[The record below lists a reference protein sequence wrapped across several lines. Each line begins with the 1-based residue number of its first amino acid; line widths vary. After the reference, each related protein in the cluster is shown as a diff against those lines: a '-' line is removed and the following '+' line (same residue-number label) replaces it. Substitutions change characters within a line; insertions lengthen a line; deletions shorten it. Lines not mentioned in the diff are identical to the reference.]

1 MMDNVIVDY
10 NTITAIERHYNE
22 NIIKARD
29 TKETEAKLNACTI
42 LVRFVKNNRVCFVLL
57 LICLILLAVF
67 SGVRIV
73 RKNPAPQFEVCI
85 LLALLICYLIIIGN
99 KINEIITE
107 SSGYVPAIKAAICA
121 DDIRKMAHFLIYSV
135 GIKRENTLG
144 ELISFQE
151 KRKKRVEDY
160 RSNRTEIIIALISG
174 LTGMTAVKSLLD
186 KGADSSNVA
195 LIIFAMFVSLSGFIV
210 EIIEKK
216 RMNKY
221 WSDADEELLDM
232 LRMVKLNAHSLG
244 FR

>member
-1 MMDNVIVDY
+1 MKENVIVDY
-10 NTITAIERHYNE
+10 NTIIAVERYYNE

-29 TKETEAKLNACTI
+29 TKETEAKLNARAV
-42 LVRFVKNNRVCFVLL
+42 LVRFVKNNRVCSAIV

-67 SGVRIV
+67 SGVKIV
-73 RKNPAPQFEVCI
+73 CKNPAPQLEVYI
-85 LLALLICYLIIIGN
+85 LLALLICYLIMIGN
-99 KINEIITE
+99 NINGIITE
-107 SSGYVPAIKAAICA
+107 SSGYVPAIKAEICA
-121 DDIRKMAHFLIYSV
+121 DDIRKIAHFLKYSV

-151 KRKKRVEDY
+151 TRKKRVEDY

-186 KGADSSNVA
+186 KGADSSDVV

-221 WSDADEELLDM
+221 WSDEDEELLDM
-232 LRMVKLNAHSLG
+232 LRMVKLNAPSLG